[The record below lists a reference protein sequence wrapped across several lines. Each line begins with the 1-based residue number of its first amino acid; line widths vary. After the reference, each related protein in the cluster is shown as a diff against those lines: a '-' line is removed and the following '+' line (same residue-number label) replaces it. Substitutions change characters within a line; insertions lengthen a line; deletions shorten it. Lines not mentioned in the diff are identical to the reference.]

1 MTEENTCPNTHHPHD
16 EEGQAD
22 LALDKM
28 DTADKS
34 LADALRI
41 SFIILK
47 VIMVIVVIAFFASG
61 FQTIGPD
68 EQGLV
73 LRFGKIQAVGKD
85 GDVTLDPGLRW
96 VFPYPIDEL
105 VKVPVENR
113 INLPVN
119 SFWYY
124 VTPQEVLNPK
134 LKITPG
140 ATLDPTKDGYF
151 LTRGESPSDSM
162 DPAGGGNDY
171 NIVHSKWQITYK
183 IKDAQLFFT
192 NVFVRDLKPG
202 DQFVK
207 LLEKDVRPLLMCCFE
222 EAVVTAMV
230 HYSIDEA
237 LESTGLAEA
246 VKTLVQAKLD
256 QIECGLSVQNVT
268 LNEITWPRQVADAF
282 DAFIAA
288 SQEAK
293 ALVNEAQTMADTTLT
308 QTAGGVARDLVNAL
322 KDPETNEAQ
331 LEALWARLAGNA
343 QEVLAAANAYR
354 TTVVAAAE
362 ASADYFNRLLPE
374 YRKHPNLVVQNL
386 YLDTVQGVIDGMDEK
401 FIMQGKAEGQ
411 TREQRILLN
420 RDPALKRSGPVGPTG
435 PNMTGAP
442 Q

>member
-1 MTEENTCPNTHHPHD
+1 MTEEKQCPHTHHHHD
-16 EEGQAD
+16 DDGQDD
-22 LALDKM
+22 LALEKM

-73 LRFGKIQAVGKD
+73 LRFGKIQTVGPD
-85 GDVTLDPGLRW
+85 GDVTLDPGLKW

-105 VKVPVENR
+105 IKVPVENR

-124 VTPQEVLNPK
+124 MTPQEILNPK
-134 LKITPG
+134 LRITPS
-140 ATLDPTKDGYF
+140 ATLDPVKEGYF
-151 LTRGESPSDSM
+151 LTRGESLSDST
-162 DPAGGGNDY
+162 DAGAGGNDY
-171 NIVHSKWQITYK
+171 NIVHSRWEITYK

-202 DQFVK
+202 DQYVDFVM
-207 LLEKDVRPLLMCCFE
+207 KDVRPLLLCCFE
-222 EAVVTAMV
+222 EAVVTTMV

-237 LESTGLAEA
+237 IESTGLAEA
-246 VKTLVQAKLD
+246 VKALVQVKLD
-256 QIECGLSVQNVT
+256 EIECGLSIQNVA
-268 LNEITWPRQVADAF
+268 LKEVTWPRQVADAF

-293 ALVNEAQTMADTTLT
+293 SQVNQAQTMADTTLT

-322 KDPETNEAQ
+322 RDDNASEAT
-331 LEALWARLAGNA
+331 LESLWSRLAGNA

-362 ASADYFNRLLPE
+362 ATADYFNQLLPE
-374 YRKHPNLVVQNL
+374 YRKYPNLVVQNL
-386 YLDTVQGVIDGMDEK
+386 YLDTVQQVIDGMDEK
-401 FIMQGKAEGQ
+401 FILPAKAEGQ

-420 RDPALKRSGPVGPTG
+420 RDPALKRSGPAGPTS
-435 PNMTGAP
+435 PTMSGAP